1 MKKTVL
7 IGMPNT
13 GKSTFFNKISGAS
26 ARVGNW
32 PGITVDLSSIKTLIN
47 GEMTEL
53 IDLPGIYNLN
63 GYSEDEEVVINF
75 IDNNKIDQVFFIMN
89 STQIDRQLPLAISIQ
104 KLGVPVIILANM
116 IDEAKALGITFDF
129 EQMTKLLG
137 CPVLPISAKY
147 GQGLEKINNTIN
159 APKKIKADLQA
170 IDEQLLSQKIFDKT
184 VNMPLILNDKKTK
197 LLDSIFLHPF
207 FGIPIFL
214 TIIFSLFQF
223 IYTLGAPIQEYMGD
237 FFSYLQI
244 NYLKDL
250 SANLPPLL
258 KSFLFDGLYAGFTT
272 VAAFVPIIIIF
283 FFVDLHFCFQSGYY
297 F

>member
-116 IDEAKALGITFDF
+116 IDEAKALGITFD
-129 EQMTKLLG
+129 
-137 CPVLPISAKY
+137 
-147 GQGLEKINNTIN
+147 
-159 APKKIKADLQA
+159 
-170 IDEQLLSQKIFDKT
+170 
-184 VNMPLILNDKKTK
+184 
-197 LLDSIFLHPF
+197 
-207 FGIPIFL
+207 
-214 TIIFSLFQF
+214 
-223 IYTLGAPIQEYMGD
+223 
-237 FFSYLQI
+237 
-244 NYLKDL
+244 
-250 SANLPPLL
+250 
-258 KSFLFDGLYAGFTT
+258 
-272 VAAFVPIIIIF
+272 
-283 FFVDLHFCFQSGYY
+283 
-297 F
+297 

>member
-104 KLGVPVIILANM
+104 KLGIPIIILANM

-159 APKKIKADLQA
+159 TPKKIKTDLQA
-170 IDEQLLSQKIFDKT
+170 IDEQLLSQNIFDKT
-184 VNMPLILNDKKTK
+184 VKMPLILNDKKTK

-214 TIIFSLFQF
+214 IIINGIFLFKKSFFTELTLALTSKSTIFNSLIKKVLEVFFSLFSF
-223 IYTLGAPIQEYMGD
+223 VCLFSVTLPI
-237 FFSYLQI
+237 FFSL
-244 NYLKDL
+244 DE
-250 SANLPPLL
+250 
-258 KSFLFDGLYAGFTT
+258 LFT
-272 VAAFVPIIIIF
+272 F
-283 FFVDLHFCFQSGYY
+283 F
-297 F
+297 

>member
-32 PGITVDLSSIKTLIN
+32 PGITVDMSSIKTLIN

-104 KLGVPVIILANM
+104 KLGIPVIILANM

-159 APKKIKADLQA
+159 TPKKIKADLQA

-184 VNMPLILNDKKTK
+184 DR
-197 LLDSIFLHPF
+197 
-207 FGIPIFL
+207 
-214 TIIFSLFQF
+214 
-223 IYTLGAPIQEYMGD
+223 
-237 FFSYLQI
+237 
-244 NYLKDL
+244 
-250 SANLPPLL
+250 
-258 KSFLFDGLYAGFTT
+258 KS
-272 VAAFVPIIIIF
+272 VV
-283 FFVDLHFCFQSGYY
+283 
-297 F
+297 